1 MASLGLVR
9 VVGLVALGLIAG
21 CTSVPWQ
28 STVNTLPAVEAV
40 KVRPVIA
47 ELIANNLTEIMAYPY
62 PPRSSTMRLLSGTGE
77 FHAAIEKAL
86 RQQGYG
92 VSTSSGAGADGD
104 ELGFVI
110 DAYQSG
116 LLRATLIKRGWR
128 VDRLYQETATGVIAV
143 AGGLQG
149 EHVPLVPLPVEPE
162 VEKPP
167 VSEVDGTVE
176 PAVVEKPKLEGGF
189 YIQLMAGKQVN
200 VLQKAKNQAGKK
212 AVLVPL
218 ENGLTALR
226 IPFKSLRTAQLAL
239 ADYRGQY
246 PNSFVGGNNE

>member
-176 PAVVEKPKLEGGF
+176 PAVVEKPNIHVSLFKRRDAAMRAVARLDVQELCLPDCLLELVE
-189 YIQLMAGKQVN
+189 ICRLMA
-200 VLQKAKNQAGKK
+200 
-212 AVLVPL
+212 
-218 ENGLTALR
+218 ENLGLG
-226 IPFKSLRTAQLAL
+226 
-239 ADYRGQY
+239 D
-246 PNSFVGGNNE
+246 VV